1 MEARISRM
9 IGAMGIILAILF
21 VSLGFLRILPWETSG
36 TLTATTIGL
45 VSLILAVER
54 KETSSKAAI
63 CEQSKSESEG
73 ELLWEESILVSKKGC
88 SYYNFTVD
96 ENEKVAGDIFSE
108 DYFYVYF
115 VNPRNFAKY
124 NNDEDFDYEYG
135 TERASKMKV
144 NFVPKK
150 PGRYYCVIR
159 NEGDK
164 DIDVNVKLYRIRTER
179 QSRLENE
186 TNEKVGF
193 RRNS

>member
-9 IGAMGIILAILF
+9 IAVAGVILAILL

-45 VSLILAVER
+45 VSLILAAGR
-54 KETSSKAAI
+54 KETSNEVAI
-63 CEQSKSESEG
+63 CEEPKLESEG
-73 ELLWEESILVSKKGC
+73 ELLWEESILVSKKSC
-88 SYYNFTVD
+88 SYYNFTID
-96 ENEKVAGDIFSE
+96 ANEKVTGDIFSE

-115 VNPRNFAKY
+115 VTPRNFAKY

-144 NFVPKK
+144 NFLPKK
-150 PGRYYCVIR
+150 PGRYYCVIH

-164 DIDVNVKLYRIRTER
+164 SIDVNVKLYRVRIKR
-179 QSRLENE
+179 
-186 TNEKVGF
+186 
-193 RRNS
+193 

>member
-1 MEARISRM
+1 M
-9 IGAMGIILAILF
+9 IGAVGIILAILF

-54 KETSSKAAI
+54 KETSKETTVS
-63 CEQSKSESEG
+63 EQRRLESEG
-73 ELLWEESILVSKKGC
+73 ELMWEESILVSKKSC

-96 ENEKVAGDIFSE
+96 ANEKVAGDIFSE

-115 VNPRNFAKY
+115 VTPRNFAKY

-144 NFVPKK
+144 NFLPKK
-150 PGRYYCVIR
+150 PGRFYCVIH
-159 NEGDK
+159 NEGAK
-164 DIDVNVKLYRIRTER
+164 DIDVNVKLYRVRIER
-179 QSRLENE
+179 
-186 TNEKVGF
+186 
-193 RRNS
+193 